1 MSRKI
6 WFIREVHNKI
16 QTNQIFKTLKRCKT
30 PNTIQTKNK
39 NKNFKI
45 KFDLQW
51 IIIQNDFEIVMV
63 MITKIPSYINHF
75 WWNIVTQIF
84 ALFSKKPH
92 SWLQES
98 KVPDSTSSRTLMLD
112 MRIFVGSGG
121 TFNGYFWFHS

>member
-1 MSRKI
+1 
-6 WFIREVHNKI
+6 
-16 QTNQIFKTLKRCKT
+16 
-30 PNTIQTKNK
+30 
-39 NKNFKI
+39 
-45 KFDLQW
+45 
-51 IIIQNDFEIVMV
+51 V